1 MDKIP
6 EGVPVEKVE
15 HRLSEKELI
24 CPKCGGTMVEIGK
37 EISHRLKIIPARVV
51 VLENEYYTYACRHCS
66 EENIETPMK
75 KVL

>member
-1 MDKIP
+1 
-6 EGVPVEKVE
+6 
-15 HRLSEKELI
+15 
-24 CPKCGGTMVEIGK
+24 MVEIGK